1 MSKNPPLL
9 IHETVVNHLNKM
21 TIHSHKYLQTI
32 IVFSILTFIGCN
44 STGKKEQDLTEV
56 IEEKIETNLIDSSTI
71 VNETNTFV
79 DKQNIDTL
87 EIIVVQCANGYEYA
101 MHNYDFN
108 PVVENELNKFEN
120 IKVKPFPLKT
130 LMGVA
135 YQGVFDKKYCPPIID
150 KVDVDFLILTRF
162 DKRYD
167 ELNSNQMKWG
177 YELRIVNTETLQQV
191 NTISAHELNDYSEI
205 EKHIQANIETL
216 KNDIEKLK

>member
-1 MSKNPPLL
+1 MKPPLR
-9 IHETVVNHLNKM
+9 IAETVVNHLNKM
-21 TIHSHKYLQTI
+21 TIDRYKYLQTI
-32 IVFSILTFIGCN
+32 IYILVLTFISCN
-44 STGKKEQDLTEV
+44 STEKKEQDSTEV
-56 IEEKIETNLIDSSTI
+56 KEETIETNLIDNEKI
-71 VNETNTFV
+71 VNERNLSGDTLNT
-79 DKQNIDTL
+79 DTL

-108 PVVENELNKFEN
+108 PVVENELNEIDNFE
-120 IKVKPFPLKT
+120 VKPFPLKA
-130 LMGVA
+130 LMGVT

-177 YELRIVNTETLQQV
+177 YELRIVNTETLEQV